1 MLKKMIILMTLSFLT
16 TVVLANSGAQVVQD
30 GSVARCQDLSDVGY
44 RVYKM
49 SEVSSTATE
58 YVFKLE
64 TLQCVLNSTE
74 TATVLVPYAMATP
87 IIFKRDNDI
96 LSYEIMKSYISVT
109 NNDRTVEMFQIPLDT
124 NKQTQVITIDRHLLT
139 EKSVDLTVMGIELI
153 QLNHKFFDQGLIF
166 SGRFRISN

>member
-1 MLKKMIILMTLSFLT
+1 MLKKMMAVLSLSFSAI
-16 TVVLANSGAQVVQD
+16 VCASSGAHVVQD

-44 RVYKM
+44 RVYKI
-49 SEVSSTATE
+49 SEVSSTSTE

-87 IIFKRDNDI
+87 IVFKHNNDV
-96 LSYEIMKSYISVT
+96 LSYEITKSYISVT
-109 NNDRTVEMFQIPLDT
+109 NNDRTIEMFQIPLDA
-124 NKQTQVITIDRHLLT
+124 KLQTQLVTINRRQLT
-139 EKSVDLTVMGIELI
+139 EKSVDLTVMGLELI
-153 QLNHKFFDQGLIF
+153 QLNNNFFDQGLIF

>member
-1 MLKKMIILMTLSFLT
+1 MKKMMVVFCLSFFATL
-16 TVVLANSGAQVVQD
+16 VFANSGAHVVQD

-49 SEVSSTATE
+49 SEVSATAAE

-74 TATVLVPYAMATP
+74 TATVLVPYALATP
-87 IIFKRDNDI
+87 IVFKHNNDI

-109 NNDRTVEMFQIPLDT
+109 NNDRTFEMLQIPLDV
-124 NKQTQVITIDRHLLT
+124 KQQTQVFTIERPYLT
-139 EKSVDLTVMGIELI
+139 EKSVDLTVMGLELT
-153 QLNHKFFDQGLIF
+153 QLNNRFFDQGLIF